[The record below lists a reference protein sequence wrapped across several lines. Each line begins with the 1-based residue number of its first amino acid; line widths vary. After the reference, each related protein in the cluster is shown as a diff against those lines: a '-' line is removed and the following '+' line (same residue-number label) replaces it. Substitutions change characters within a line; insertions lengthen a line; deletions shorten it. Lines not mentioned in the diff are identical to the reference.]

1 MSASEEQYLDYFD
14 KNYESDFDIIRHQNV
29 SSEYSTN
36 GPAIGAGRG
45 TSASG
50 SYVPFGL
57 SSITVS
63 NIRRPES
70 NQDASSQADD
80 SAGSNSRYKI
90 FKG

>member
-1 MSASEEQYLDYFD
+1 MSANDDNYLDYFD
-14 KNYESDFDIIRHQNV
+14 KNHQHDFDIIRHQNI

-36 GPAIGAGRG
+36 GPAIGSGRG

-50 SYVPFGL
+50 TLVPFGL
-57 SSITVS
+57 SAKTVS

-70 NQDASSQADD
+70 NQYASSQADK
-80 SAGSNSRYKI
+80 SSGAGSRYRV

>member
-14 KNYESDFDIIRHQNV
+14 KNYESDFDIIRHKNV
-29 SSEYSTN
+29 SSEYSSTLV
-36 GPAIGAGRG
+36 
-45 TSASG
+45 SG
-50 SYVPFGL
+50 SAVPFGL
-57 SSITVS
+57 SSVTVS

-70 NQDASSQADD
+70 NQDASSQAND